1 MISHIDVSSVLKRSV
16 CDLYSNLVTRPTG
29 AAVRIGIEHHLDEIG
44 DKALAVLDF
53 SHVGLLDFSCA
64 DEIVAKLLMQYVSL
78 DIPRREVYFVFYGMN
93 ESHMDAIEAVLERH
107 GLALVTQLA
116 DGAPELVGSIDG
128 DQRRAWEKVCEMGS
142 ACPADLADATGM
154 ARETAEMTL
163 ETLWRRRLIIRQES
177 GYFPVRG
184 AAAGL
189 KPGGL
194 LSDSSGTSGGGG
206 VEAS

>member
-44 DKALAVLDF
+44 DKSLAVLDF

-64 DEIVAKLLMQYVSL
+64 DEIVAKLLMQYVSV
-78 DIPRREVYFVFYGMN
+78 DIPRREVYFVFYGMS
-93 ESHMDAIEAVLERH
+93 ESHMDAIEVVLERH
-107 GLALVTQLA
+107 NLALVTQLA
-116 DGAPELVGSIDG
+116 DGAAQLVGKVDG
-128 DQRRAWEKVCEMGS
+128 EQRSAWEKIAEMGS
-142 ACPADLADATGM
+142 ALPADFAVATGIP
-154 ARETAEMTL
+154 RETAERIL

-184 AAAGL
+184 ATAGRA
-189 KPGGL
+189 PGGL
-194 LSDSSGTSGGGG
+194 LADDGSTTGGSG
-206 VEAS
+206 VEVS

>member
-1 MISHIDVSSVLKRSV
+1 MISHIDVSSVLRRSV

-64 DEIVAKLLMQYVSL
+64 DEIVAKLLMQYVSV

-93 ESHMDAIEAVLERH
+93 ESHLEAIEAVLERH
-107 GLALVTQLA
+107 DLALVTQLA
-116 DGAPELVGSIDG
+116 DGASHLMGTVDRE
-128 DQRRAWEKVCEMGS
+128 QRTAWEKVCELGS
-142 ACPADLADATGM
+142 ARAAELADATGIP
-154 ARETAEMTL
+154 ADKAEIML
-163 ETLWRRRLIIRQES
+163 QTLWRRRLVIRQES

-184 AAAGL
+184 AVVGL
-189 KPGGL
+189 NPDGL
-194 LSDSSGTSGGGG
+194 LADGTPGGGG
-206 VEAS
+206 VELS

>member
-44 DKALAVLDF
+44 DKSLAVLDF

-64 DEIVAKLLMQYVSL
+64 DEIVAKLLMQYVSI
-78 DIPRREVYFVFYGMN
+78 DIPRREVYFVFYGMS

-107 GLALVTQLA
+107 NLALVTQLP
-116 DGAPELVGSIDG
+116 DGAARLIGYVDG
-128 DQRRAWEKVCEMGS
+128 EERSAWEKICELGS
-142 ACPADLADATGM
+142 VLPADLAAATGL
-154 ARETAEMTL
+154 AREKAEQVL

-177 GYFPVRG
+177 GYSPVRG
-184 AAAGL
+184 ATAGRSA
-189 KPGGL
+189 GGL
-194 LSDSSGTSGGGG
+194 LADEGLPSSGSGRT
-206 VEAS
+206 VS

>member
-64 DEIVAKLLMQYVSL
+64 DEIVAKLLMQYVSI

-93 ESHMDAIEAVLERH
+93 ESHLDAIEAVLERH
-107 GLALVTQLA
+107 QLALVTQLA
-116 DGAPELVGSIDG
+116 DCAPQLMGIIDG
-128 DQRRAWEKVCEMGS
+128 EQRTAWEAICTLGCVL
-142 ACPADLADATGM
+142 PADLADATGVP
-154 ARETAEMTL
+154 ADRAERTL
-163 ETLWRRRLIIRQES
+163 ETLWRRRLIIRQET
-177 GYFPVRG
+177 GYFPVRR
-184 AAAGL
+184 AITGL
-189 KPGGL
+189 ET
-194 LSDSSGTSGGGG
+194 GTSGGSG

>member
-1 MISHIDVSSVLKRSV
+1 MISHIDVSSVLRRSV

-78 DIPRREVYFVFYGMN
+78 DIPRREVYFVFFGMS

-116 DGAPELVGSIDG
+116 DGAPELIGAVDG
-128 DQRRAWEKVCEMGS
+128 DQRRAWEKIREMGS
-142 ACPADLADATGM
+142 ALPADLAYATGVPTEE
-154 ARETAEMTL
+154 AAITL
-163 ETLWRRRLIIRQES
+163 ETLWRRRLVIRQES

-184 AAAGL
+184 ATAGL
-189 KPGGL
+189 NSAGL
-194 LSDSSGTSGGGG
+194 LADSSGTPGGNG